1 MTIPV
6 SGLSSTKGCCS
17 GGTPAS
23 RGSSGEFKLGLE
35 GVTIACGPAS
45 RESVGENKTDL
56 GLSHLRRRCKKIT
69 TPITAKIA
77 ATPHMIPPTIA
88 PMSCF
93 LPDGRL
99 PVRSTPLAFI
109 VSTGALRKV
118 LLVRNEKK
126 KLEGLLCTNFRAN
139 GANTAPCAGLM
150 SRLTSVGAFDTL
162 S

>member
-1 MTIPV
+1 VTIPV

-23 RGSSGEFKLGLE
+23 RGSSGEYKLRSE
-35 GVTIACGPAS
+35 GVSNACGPAS
-45 RESVGENKTDL
+45 RESVGEDKTDL

-88 PMSCF
+88 PMSRF

-99 PVRSTPLAFI
+99 RVRSPLAFI
-109 VSTGALRKV
+109 VSTGALREV
-118 LLVRNEKK
+118 SLVRNEKK
-126 KLEGLLCTNFRAN
+126 NFWRVCFAR
-139 GANTAPCAGLM
+139 TSELM
-150 SRLTSVGAFDTL
+150 VQTQHLARD
-162 S
+162 